1 MHRFC
6 VLIARLAI
14 TAWVGAAV
22 LFVIVGVREVTLSGQ
37 VLPGGG
43 FDSATRDALVLLRFP
58 AYYATGFAL
67 LGAGLLATAC
77 AGSASGSSRTARLA
91 TLGLLTVALMMMIAD
106 YVWIYQPLVEMV
118 TPPGT
123 TRTNDFEK
131 YHNASKYI
139 NVADVTLCGVAAAL
153 LCWPAASGPATAPA
167 DN

>member
-58 AYYATGFAL
+58 AYYVTGFAL
-67 LGAGLLATAC
+67 VGVGLLATAC
-77 AGSASGSSRTARLA
+77 AGSASGWSRPARFA
-91 TLGLLTVALMMMIAD
+91 TLGLLSVALLLMISD

-118 TPPGT
+118 TPPGA
-123 TRTNDFEK
+123 TRTSDFEK

-139 NVADVTLCGVAAAL
+139 NVADVTLCGIAAAL
-153 LCWPAASGPATAPA
+153 LCWPTSSGRASALAE
-167 DN
+167 D